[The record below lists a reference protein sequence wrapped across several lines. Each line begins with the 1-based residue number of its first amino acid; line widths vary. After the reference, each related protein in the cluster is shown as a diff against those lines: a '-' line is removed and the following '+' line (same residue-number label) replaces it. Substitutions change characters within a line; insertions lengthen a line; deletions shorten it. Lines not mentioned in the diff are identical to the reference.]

1 MVTSC
6 PQSNGGLPGHIALRR
21 WSPRA
26 MKDKGARPG
35 PWTTGPGGSRCPVKV
50 AQRRPRC
57 PVRPPTPRANCRERR
72 ARWFGTLGGSEL
84 LRRRWRRWFRRL
96 VLRWMAQGSGDRR
109 VGGIGRAQ
117 AVQLA
122 GRAGTLVLRARRA
135 ELLQRL
141 RAGLVAKQCELRL
154 QRRLHAEPDG
164 SALASPSP
172 PSGGVGD
179 YPRAHDAPTAR
190 SVALHPGI
198 SVSGQ

>member
-26 MKDKGARPG
+26 MKDKGARPRAVDDR
-35 PWTTGPGGSRCPVKV
+35 PRRIPVPREGGSEATTLPC
-50 AQRRPRC
+50 A
-57 PVRPPTPRANCRERR
+57 PPTPRANCRERR